1 MYAGE
6 PLAKSAENGGLT
18 LLEHTQH
25 VVWAIEK
32 IAAELGFPVEI
43 ARKGAILHDLGKA
56 HPHFQHK
63 IKAYPASPRE
73 RREFER
79 YKTHRHEI
87 SSLGFLPLFPKE
99 EWDMLIHMVVAHHKS
114 VENVDELKGGF
125 GILDLSNSTLE
136 FHLYRWYDWSPIALQ
151 IVEHFGISTFSISL
165 QEAQD
170 AIDYSAKVCK
180 NCPFGWSPWKGL
192 LRAADHLAS
201 AFNHDISGVLPK
213 TFRKPNLGFFRDE
226 KRRHPLYPLSMVN
239 ADDPRPHTL
248 VVAPTGAG
256 KTDFLLRRCHGRVFY
271 TLPFQASINA
281 MFDRIKAAERASS
294 GEEDVDVRLQHA
306 TSRLKVQGNQVE
318 QTLQPLVGA
327 SVKVLTPHQL
337 ASIVFGTSGFEA
349 IMLDLRGTD
358 VILDEIHTYTEWSGA
373 MVHELVRALL
383 RLHCRVHIGTATIPT
398 ALYQKLLNLVGGSTQ
413 VYEVRLPDD
422 VLETF
427 NRHLIYK
434 EHNRESRVREILET
448 AFANGER
455 VLLIH
460 NTVKTAQEAYLK
472 WKQEFP
478 EVKIMLIHSRFRR
491 KDRYRLEK
499 VLTEHFNDRTKP
511 EYSPCLVISTQV
523 VEVSLDI
530 SFDRM
535 ITECAPLDALIQRFG
550 RVNRVR
556 NADTIG
562 KLKPIHVLAPEGSAR
577 PYKKEIVER
586 SFEQLPHG
594 DVLRESEIQQKID
607 AVYGPFT
614 AYIREIDAHLIL
626 NGEEY
631 VLRELRHKHRS
642 VIVEALDIDS
652 ITCILEQDRDLYLD
666 FCKKKLWE
674 ERLQLEIPVKWSSL
688 KSIKGFIEQLKE
700 VGASPFVIPQP
711 IAIHEEIG
719 LVFHEQDAFL
729 K

>member
-99 EWDMLIHMVVAHHKS
+99 EWDVLIALVVAHHKS
-114 VENVDELKGGF
+114 VREDPKGSGLVDFAENAPDA
-125 GILDLSNSTLE
+125 LD
-136 FHLYRWYDWSPIALQ
+136 FHLYAWEAWAPVALKVVESFNIPIRPLA
-151 IVEHFGISTFSISL
+151 V
-165 QEAQD
+165 QEAQA
-170 AIDYSAKVCK
+170 AIAYAVEYCEQR
-180 NCPFGWSPWKGL
+180 PRGWSPWKGL
-192 LRAADHLAS
+192 LRAADHFAS
-201 AFNHDISGVLPK
+201 AFNHDVGAVLRK

-226 KRRHPLYPLSMVN
+226 KRRHPLYPLSMAN

-256 KTDFLLRRCHGRVFY
+256 KTDFLLRRCQGRVFY

-281 MFDRIKAAERASS
+281 MFDRIKAAEKAFS

-349 IMLDLRGTD
+349 VMLDLRGTD

-373 MVHELVRALL
+373 MVHELVRVLL

-398 ALYQKLLNLVGGSTQ
+398 ALYQKLLHLVGGSAQ

-427 NRHLIYK
+427 NRHLIYR
-434 EHNRESRVREILET
+434 EHNEESRVREILET

-499 VLTEHFNDRTKP
+499 ILTEHFNDRSKP
-511 EYSPCLVISTQV
+511 DYSPCLVISTQV

-607 AVYGPFT
+607 AVYPT
-614 AYIREIDAHLIL
+614 IDSKEIELHLV
-626 NGEEY
+626 Y
-631 VLRELRHKHRS
+631 VNEQYKMQELVHYPKS
-642 VIVEALDIDS
+642 VIVDVLEIESAS
-652 ITCILEQDRDLYLD
+652 CILEDDRSAYE
-666 FCKKKLWE
+666 KGPWE
-674 ERLQLEIPVKWSSL
+674 KRIELEIPVAWSTIKWS
-688 KSIKGFIEQLKE
+688 KNRYEQLE
-700 VGASPFVIPQP
+700 IGSWPFVIPQKEEE
-711 IAIHEEIG
+711 HQEIG
-719 LVFHEQDAFL
+719 LILHEPNNFL
-729 K
+729 